1 MGHRIRRAAAGWAIA
16 VLAAGTAPAAD
27 NAAVVI
33 HEYDHRS
40 TPWGDYRSERHTRVF
55 GPESGF
61 RYEEYRTRSRH
72 PRSLA
77 PAAAHRHGRV
87 IERFGPG
94 HRRAA
99 PAAPRLGGHARS
111 SGARAPASTS
121 GARVIGPTE
130 RAIEPGERL
139 IQLEGPRDAR

>member
-99 PAAPRLGGHARS
+99 PASRRARAVAGRSRPGFDVRRARLGRPNGRS
-111 SGARAPASTS
+111 SRANA
-121 GARVIGPTE
+121 
-130 RAIEPGERL
+130 
-139 IQLEGPRDAR
+139 

>member
-1 MGHRIRRAAAGWAIA
+1 M
-16 VLAAGTAPAAD
+16 LAAGTAPAAD
-27 NAAVVI
+27 KAEVVI
-33 HEYDHRS
+33 HEHDHRS

-72 PRSLA
+72 PRSFA

-99 PAAPRLGGHARS
+99 PTAPRLGGHARS
-111 SGARAPASTS
+111 PGACAPASTT
-121 GARVIGPTE
+121 GARVIGPAE

-139 IQLEGPRDAR
+139 IQPDGARDGR